1 MGARG
6 VRKQANQAINSFG
19 RGIQASIAISLPVG
33 ALRIVLLLGL
43 CHALAGCSTAVK
55 VAADM
60 LAEKAL
66 NAMGVKT
73 DNPNKPVPPKTVQLR
88 LETAQD
94 LNAGEDGQGL
104 STVFRV
110 YKLKDRN
117 AFLATPYAAFGNP
130 EKEKSAFG
138 QDLLEVREM
147 ILSPGEVLDLKEKVP
162 AESPYLGTV
171 ALYRQPSAQRWRF
184 VFAAAD
190 SEKTGITLGLH
201 ACAMTATT
209 TPPVGMTLNE
219 SSLLS
224 PARCNR

>member
-1 MGARG
+1 MKGCLPLFAEGRHS
-6 VRKQANQAINSFG
+6 AI
-19 RGIQASIAISLPVG
+19 
-33 ALRIVLLLGL
+33 LLQRSAHMLAFL
-43 CHALAGCSTAVK
+43 VICHALMGCSTAVK
-55 VAADM
+55 VAADV

-66 NAMGVKT
+66 GAMRIKV
-73 DNPNKPVPPKTVQLR
+73 DNQTAAKAPKTVQLR

-94 LNAGEDGQGL
+94 LNAGENGQGL

-110 YKLKDRN
+110 YKLKDQN
-117 AFLATPYAAFGNP
+117 AFLSTPYSAFGNT

-138 QDLLEVREM
+138 QDLLEVREL
-147 ILSPGEVLDLKEKVP
+147 ILSPGESLDLKEKVP

-171 ALYRQPSAQRWRF
+171 ALFRQPSAQRWRF

-190 SEKTGITLGLH
+190 SEKSGITLGLH

-219 SSLLS
+219 SALLS
-224 PARCNR
+224 PARCKR

>member
-1 MGARG
+1 M
-6 VRKQANQAINSFG
+6 
-19 RGIQASIAISLPVG
+19 
-33 ALRIVLLLGL
+33 LLLASCL
-43 CHALAGCSTAVK
+43 LLTGCSAAVK
-55 VAADM
+55 VAADV

-66 NAMGVKT
+66 GAIGIKVE
-73 DNPNKPVPPKTVQLR
+73 NPNAPRPVKTVQLR

-94 LNAGEDGQGL
+94 MNAGDDGQGL

-110 YKLKDRN
+110 YKLKDQN
-117 AFLATPYAAFGNP
+117 AFMATPYSAFGNP
-130 EKEKSAFG
+130 EREKSAFG

-147 ILSPGEVLDLKEKVP
+147 ILSPGEILDLKEKVP
-162 AESPYLGTV
+162 PDSGYLGTV
-171 ALYRQPSAQRWRF
+171 ALYRQPSPQRWRF

-219 SSLLS
+219 SALLS
-224 PARCNR
+224 SARCKR

>member
-1 MGARG
+1 MGKQDNHCVAGTTGASKMQISAPQPARASRITL
-6 VRKQANQAINSFG
+6 VLAVCQA
-19 RGIQASIAISLPVG
+19 
-33 ALRIVLLLGL
+33 LG
-43 CHALAGCSTAVK
+43 GCGTAVK
-55 VAADM
+55 MAADM

-66 NAMGVKT
+66 NAVGVKV
-73 DNPNKPVPPKTVQLR
+73 DNPNAPRPPKTVQLR

-110 YKLKDRN
+110 YKLKEHN

-130 EKEKSAFG
+130 EKEKSSFG
-138 QDLLEVREM
+138 QDLLEVREI
-147 ILSPGEVLDLKEKVP
+147 ILSPGEVMDLKEKVP
-162 AESPYLGTV
+162 TDSPYLGTV
-171 ALYRQPSAQRWRF
+171 ALFRQPSAQRWRF

-190 SEKTGITLGLH
+190 SEKNGITLGLH

-209 TPPVGMTLNE
+209 TPPVGMNLNE
-219 SSLLS
+219 SALLS

>member
-1 MGARG
+1 M
-6 VRKQANQAINSFG
+6 
-19 RGIQASIAISLPVG
+19 
-33 ALRIVLLLGL
+33 LLLTA

-55 VAADM
+55 VAADV

-66 NAMGVKT
+66 GAIGIKV
-73 DNPNKPVPPKTVQLR
+73 DNPTAARAPKTVQLR

-110 YKLKDRN
+110 YKLKDQN

-130 EKEKSAFG
+130 EREKSAFG

-147 ILSPGEVLDLKEKVP
+147 ILSPGEILDLKEKVP
-162 AESPYLGTV
+162 NESPYLGTV
-171 ALYRQPSAQRWRF
+171 ALFRQPSAQRWRF

-219 SSLLS
+219 SALLS
-224 PARCNR
+224 SARCKR

>member
-1 MGARG
+1 MKSNPA
-6 VRKQANQAINSFG
+6 VR
-19 RGIQASIAISLPVG
+19 SITPI
-33 ALRIVLLLGL
+33 LRALLLAAI

-55 VAADM
+55 MAADA

-66 NAMGVKT
+66 GAMGIKV
-73 DNPNKPVPPKTVQLR
+73 DGQAAAKPSKTVPLR

-104 STVFRV
+104 STVFRI
-110 YKLKDRN
+110 YKLKDQN
-117 AFLATPYAAFGNP
+117 AFLATPYSAFGNP
-130 EKEKSAFG
+130 EKERSAFG

-147 ILSPGEVLDLKEKVP
+147 ILSPGDVLDIKEKIP
-162 AESPYLGTV
+162 ADSPYLGTV
-171 ALYRQPSAQRWRF
+171 ALFRQPSAQRWRF
-184 VFAAAD
+184 IFAAAD

-219 SSLLS
+219 SALLS
-224 PARCNR
+224 SARCKR

>member
-1 MGARG
+1 M
-6 VRKQANQAINSFG
+6 
-19 RGIQASIAISLPVG
+19 
-33 ALRIVLLLGL
+33 
-43 CHALAGCSTAVK
+43 
-55 VAADM
+55 AADV

-66 NAMGVKT
+66 GAMGVKI
-73 DNPNKPVPPKTVQLR
+73 DSQVSAKPPKTVQLR

-104 STVFRV
+104 STVFRM
-110 YKLKDRN
+110 YKLKDQN
-117 AFLATPYAAFGNP
+117 AFLSTPYSVFGNP

-162 AESPYLGTV
+162 ADSPYLGTV

-190 SEKTGITLGLH
+190 SEKAGITLGLH

-209 TPPVGMTLNE
+209 TAPVGMSLNE
-219 SSLLS
+219 SALLS
-224 PARCNR
+224 PARCKR